1 MVYTR
6 SLLFANCFT
15 YAPPTHT
22 HTHKHRHHLRT
33 IFFPITYDLYFS
45 FSFLR
50 NQISAKSR
58 VRLLPNP
65 ISSNEFS
72 YLCECHI
79 TAKKHISPK
88 YSLTYAF
95 LISTNYSRQV
105 EKGFPSYVDREAE
118 LSAEICHCFI
128 TFRIDSTF
136 QMSGFQS
143 PQRLLSGGHTSA
155 LLPMCWP

>member
-22 HTHKHRHHLRT
+22 HTHTHRHHLRT

-72 YLCECHI
+72 YLCVSHI
-79 TAKKHISPK
+79 TAIISHQNTVSP
-88 YSLTYAF
+88 THF
-95 LISTNYSRQV
+95 LSAQIILVRL
-105 EKGFPSYVDREAE
+105 KRGFPSYVDREAE

-136 QMSGFQS
+136 QRSGFQS
-143 PQRLLSGGHTSA
+143 P
-155 LLPMCWP
+155 